1 MKPENQHWCER
12 WRENRIGFH
21 SSDINQYLQKYL
33 PNFALPD
40 EAAVFLP
47 LCGKSNDIAWL
58 ADQGLNVIGVELS
71 AIAIEAFFAEHEL
84 RYQSFESDRFVMRSC
99 ANIKLLEG
107 DYFELNSDDLQGC
120 ALVFDRASLIALS
133 AQQRV
138 EYSRHLNA
146 IMPPQCNIFLVALD
160 YDQQQMSGP
169 PYAVTATE
177 VAQYFGDDFAIIELE
192 KNDVLDELPRW
203 REQGLTRLTE
213 TVYRLE
219 RKG

>member
-1 MKPENQHWCER
+1 MKPENQHWYQR
-12 WRENRIGFH
+12 WQENRIGFH
-21 SSDINQYLQKYL
+21 SSDINQYLRKYL
-33 PNFALPD
+33 PDFALPGD
-40 EAAVFLP
+40 AAVFLP

-71 AIAIEAFFAEHEL
+71 AIAIEAFFSEHEL

-107 DYFELNSDDLQGC
+107 DYFDLSSEDLQDC
-120 ALVFDRASLIALS
+120 ALVFDRASLIALTS
-133 AQQRV
+133 QQRV

-146 IMPPQCNIFLVALD
+146 ILPQHCNILLVTLD

-177 VAQYFGDDFAIIELE
+177 VDRYFGNDFAIIELE
-192 KNDVLDELPRW
+192 QNDVLDELPRW